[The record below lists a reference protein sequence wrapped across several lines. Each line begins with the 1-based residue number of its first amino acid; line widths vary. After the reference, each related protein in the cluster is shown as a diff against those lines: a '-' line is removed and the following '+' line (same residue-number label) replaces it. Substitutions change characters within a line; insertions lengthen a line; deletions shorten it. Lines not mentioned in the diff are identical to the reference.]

1 MVSAVAWTHPGAAR
15 LAYSRPSRA
24 VLAKSTGLMHAATLD
39 ISWSADHDQEG
50 PVTLSYLNPLVLRGL
65 ALPPCPSRQEGRSSG
80 ARVLC
85 INREQVP
92 LKKDLDAHQIP
103 VSPMDE
109 WITKR
114 TCPPTQGTFSSHKK
128 G

>member
-1 MVSAVAWTHPGAAR
+1 M
-15 LAYSRPSRA
+15 
-24 VLAKSTGLMHAATLD
+24 
-39 ISWSADHDQEG
+39 
-50 PVTLSYLNPLVLRGL
+50 TLSYPNPLVLRGL
-65 ALPPCPSRQEGRSSG
+65 ALPPCPSRQEGCSSG

-92 LKKDLDAHQIP
+92 LKRDLDAHQIP

-109 WITKR
+109 WTAKR
-114 TCPPTQGTFSSHKK
+114 TCLSTQGTFSSHKK